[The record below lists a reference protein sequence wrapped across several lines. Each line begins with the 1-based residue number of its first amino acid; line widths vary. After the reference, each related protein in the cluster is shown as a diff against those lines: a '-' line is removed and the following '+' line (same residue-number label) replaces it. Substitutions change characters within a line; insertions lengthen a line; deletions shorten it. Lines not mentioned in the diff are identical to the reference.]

1 MDRLGDKHALC
12 SSSSISKILDHAAWF
27 VWLQENSSETSSKLR
42 GSFSFVGEKYYID
55 LETDEKLQSQI
66 TPGIEKSE
74 EASASPPCTDEV
86 KVEAPKVA
94 FAPQI
99 HGSSP
104 PEKTTIVSKWMHV
117 YSLQRTHGHVRD
129 DCLAENKI

>member
-1 MDRLGDKHALC
+1 
-12 SSSSISKILDHAAWF
+12 
-27 VWLQENSSETSSKLR
+27 
-42 GSFSFVGEKYYID
+42 VGEKYYID
-55 LETDEKLQSQI
+55 FETEKLRSQI

-86 KVEAPKVA
+86 KVVVPKVA

-104 PEKTTIVSKWMHV
+104 PEKTTIVSK
-117 YSLQRTHGHVRD
+117 
-129 DCLAENKI
+129 